1 MSGAEIDLFLK
12 TFAVIGIFLIVG
24 TVLRAKVP
32 LLQKLYLPACV
43 IGGVTA
49 LVLGPRMLGILPIPD
64 SIMKTA
70 SNIPGRLFGILIAS
84 MPMCAAK
91 MDRNELRGRTDAI
104 TLGLIITLIGALQ
117 FTLGFA
123 VNLACRFFGYEV
135 YEGFGT
141 ELFMGFC
148 GGHGSAAAVGVNF
161 EKLGQ
166 PYWEV
171 AQGVAMT
178 FATFGLIGGIVLGI
192 AVINY
197 TARRGLTHY
206 VSDPNSLPEE
216 MRVGLYKNREQRP
229 VGGYLTTAGGSIDTL
244 GLHLALIFTAVASG
258 YFIYYLINKF
268 KVPFLLYMTPWFW
281 MLISMYIIWPVVRR
295 LGCDRYFDR
304 NMKSRISGAVT
315 DFIVTAAIMSMP
327 IAMIMEYWVPIAVT
341 AVLGFLITVP
351 GILYLDRKLIRKD
364 WVEESMGPMGMM
376 TGDFITGVL
385 LIRMVDPDMKSESL
399 NDFSIAYSL
408 NTFYCVALSAMIYPY
423 IVTRG
428 IVSAAYFSAVQAVV
442 LAAALVVFVK
452 MTGGRK
458 HAAE

>member
-1 MSGAEIDLFLK
+1 
-12 TFAVIGIFLIVG
+12 
-24 TVLRAKVP
+24 
-32 LLQKLYLPACV
+32 
-43 IGGVTA
+43 
-49 LVLGPRMLGILPIPD
+49 
-64 SIMKTA
+64 
-70 SNIPGRLFGILIAS
+70 
-84 MPMCAAK
+84 
-91 MDRNELRGRTDAI
+91 
-104 TLGLIITLIGALQ
+104 
-117 FTLGFA
+117 
-123 VNLACRFFGYEV
+123 
-135 YEGFGT
+135 
-141 ELFMGFC
+141 
-148 GGHGSAAAVGVNF
+148 
-161 EKLGQ
+161 
-166 PYWEV
+166 
-171 AQGVAMT
+171 MT

>member
-1 MSGAEIDLFLK
+1 MKMSGAEIDLFLK

-166 PYWEV
+166 PY
-171 AQGVAMT
+171 
-178 FATFGLIGGIVLGI
+178 
-192 AVINY
+192 
-197 TARRGLTHY
+197 
-206 VSDPNSLPEE
+206 
-216 MRVGLYKNREQRP
+216 
-229 VGGYLTTAGGSIDTL
+229 
-244 GLHLALIFTAVASG
+244 
-258 YFIYYLINKF
+258 
-268 KVPFLLYMTPWFW
+268 
-281 MLISMYIIWPVVRR
+281 
-295 LGCDRYFDR
+295 
-304 NMKSRISGAVT
+304 
-315 DFIVTAAIMSMP
+315 
-327 IAMIMEYWVPIAVT
+327 
-341 AVLGFLITVP
+341 
-351 GILYLDRKLIRKD
+351 
-364 WVEESMGPMGMM
+364 
-376 TGDFITGVL
+376 
-385 LIRMVDPDMKSESL
+385 
-399 NDFSIAYSL
+399 
-408 NTFYCVALSAMIYPY
+408 
-423 IVTRG
+423 
-428 IVSAAYFSAVQAVV
+428 
-442 LAAALVVFVK
+442 
-452 MTGGRK
+452 
-458 HAAE
+458 